1 MFSKVKYRVW
11 QSWKNLTDSLSG
23 QDHQLIR
30 QVLSPEQYR
39 LFLRMAE
46 ADQAHSFR
54 VFQALIGS
62 GEDHPDLLTAA
73 LLHDAGKAGRS
84 FPLWKRTAAVL
95 LERWVPEDPGPSE
108 SAPSS
113 GWKQALDLSRRHP
126 ARGAELARK
135 AGASPLAVRL
145 IRYHQ
150 TAPEDFPGD
159 DRERELLIKL
169 IQADN
174 QN

>member
-1 MFSKVKYRVW
+1 MFSKIRYRVW

-23 QDHQLIR
+23 RDHQLIR
-30 QVLSPEQYR
+30 RILSPEEYR

-54 VFQALIGS
+54 VYRSLVSS
-62 GEDHPDLLTAA
+62 GADHPALLKAA
-73 LLHDAGKAGRS
+73 LLHDVGKAGRS
-84 FPLWKRTAAVL
+84 FPIWERTAAVL
-95 LERWVPEDPGPSE
+95 LERWVTEDPDPGGNL
-108 SAPSS
+108 PSS
-113 GWKQALDLSRRHP
+113 GWKRALHLSRRHP
-126 ARGAELARK
+126 AWGADLARE

-159 DRERELLIKL
+159 DRERELLVKL